1 LLLDFEQTHV
11 LYIIF
16 FLRSVS
22 LNLLFPATEESQI
35 TEKTIEKEI
44 QKLKNN
50 LVEETGIPAWGLVAI
65 LIGNKECAF
74 REGDFSIN
82 KFYYYVDGKSLFCE
96 THNIK

>member
-1 LLLDFEQTHV
+1 
-11 LYIIF
+11 
-16 FLRSVS
+16 
-22 LNLLFPATEESQI
+22 LFSATEESQS

-50 LVEETGIPAWGLVAI
+50 FVEETGIPAWGLVAI

-74 REGDFSIN
+74 REGNFSISIN
-82 KFYYYVDGKSLFCE
+82 FIIMKMEKSLFCE